1 MMLLKQSARIAL
13 AAAFCVPAVAAA
25 AAGSSPRPIAATVD
39 VTHIS
44 RPIGPYEYGMF
55 IEHIGSLIYR
65 SLWSEMLDDRK
76 FYYTISSK
84 SAAPPAGPRFLR
96 MMALRRW
103 RPVGPDSTVIM
114 DKQDAFVGEQSPR
127 IELSAFT
134 AHGIRQSGLALI
146 KGRRYTGYL
155 YLRGD
160 PGARVRVALT
170 WGRDG
175 GDRARTPDFPVSA
188 TYQKIPFSLTSGANT
203 PDGSLEI
210 TGTGSGS
217 FHVGTVSLMPA
228 DNVDG
233 FRSDTLALLRRLH
246 SGFWRF
252 PGGNFTADFNW
263 YDSVGDRDKR
273 PPVFDHAWNAVQSND
288 VGLDEFM
295 TLCRLLGAAPYIT
308 VNAGFGDAHSA
319 AQEVEY
325 MNGSAHTPLGAE
337 RARNGHPRPYD
348 VRFWNIGNEP
358 YGTWELGRTDLG
370 YYVLKHN
377 EFARAMRR
385 VDPSI
390 VLLASGAM
398 ADEMTIEGIAN
409 SMHLKDDQVPF
420 CSDADWTC
428 GFLLHSW
435 GNFNGITEHWYARA
449 GMRFDLARAEKGL
462 RLNGMEAGYVPAP
475 ETTLEWVRAPSNRL
489 KVKATE
495 WQQYEHRFPEM
506 ARDDIFMSVDEYAYT
521 GAPANLKL
529 ALAYAMVLN
538 EMLRHTDFIRMSA
551 FTMGISTLDF
561 SATASTL
568 NTTGLLFKL
577 YGDHLGAGLI
587 PVAVS
592 GDSPQPPPRYPVLE
606 NEPPRDSGSPTYP
619 LDVVAA
625 LSADHR
631 FLTLAV
637 VNATQQRQ
645 RLVLRAQ
652 GARIAGAPTLWV
664 MTGETLDAADKLN
677 EKPEV
682 TVKRIAQ
689 DRIPGT
695 LSIAPISL
703 NFYRLPI
710 APVPRN

>member
-1 MMLLKQSARIAL
+1 MMLLKQSARISLAAVFCVPAL
-13 AAAFCVPAVAAA
+13 AAAS
-25 AAGSSPRPIAATVD
+25 AGSSPRPIAATVD
-39 VTHIS
+39 VRQVS

-76 FYYTISSK
+76 FYYAISSK
-84 SAAPPAGPRFLR
+84 SAPPPAGPRFLR

-103 RPVGPDSTVIM
+103 RPVGADSTIVM
-114 DKQDAFVGEQSPR
+114 DKQDPFVGEQSPR
-127 IELSAFT
+127 IELSASSP
-134 AHGIRQSGLALI
+134 HGIRQSGLALI

-160 PGARVRVALT
+160 PAARVRVTLI
-170 WGRDG
+170 WGRGG
-175 GDRARTPDFPVSA
+175 GDRARTPELPLSA
-188 TYQKIPFSLTSGANT
+188 TYQKFPFSFTSGADT
-203 PDGSLEI
+203 PDGSLQI
-210 TGTGSGS
+210 TGTGTGS

-233 FRSDTLALLRRLH
+233 FRSDTIDLLRQLH

-263 YDSVGDRDKR
+263 YDSVGERDKR

-308 VNAGFGDAHSA
+308 VNAGFGDEHSA

-325 MNGSAHTPLGAE
+325 MNGSEQTRLGAE
-337 RARNGHPRPYD
+337 RARNGHPQPYG
-348 VRFWNIGNEP
+348 VKFWNIGNEP

-377 EFARAMRR
+377 DFARAMRQA
-385 VDPSI
+385 DPSI

-398 ADEMTIEGIAN
+398 ADEMTIEGIAS

-435 GNFNGITEHWYARA
+435 GNFNGISEHWYARA

-462 RLNGMEAGYVPAP
+462 RLNAMEAGYVPAP
-475 ETTLEWVRAPSNRL
+475 ETILEWVRAPSDRL
-489 KVKATE
+489 KVKAVE
-495 WQQYEHRFPEM
+495 WQQYERRFPGM

-561 SATASTL
+561 NATASTL

-592 GDSPQPPPRYPVLE
+592 GDSPQPPPRYPVLR
-606 NEPPRDSGSPTYP
+606 NEPLRDAGSPTYP

-645 RLVLRAQ
+645 HLVLRTR

-664 MTGETLDAADKLN
+664 MTGKTLDAADKLN

-682 TVKRIAQ
+682 TVKRIALHS
-689 DRIPGT
+689 IPGT

-703 NFYRLPI
+703 DFYRLPI
-710 APVPRN
+710 EPLPRH